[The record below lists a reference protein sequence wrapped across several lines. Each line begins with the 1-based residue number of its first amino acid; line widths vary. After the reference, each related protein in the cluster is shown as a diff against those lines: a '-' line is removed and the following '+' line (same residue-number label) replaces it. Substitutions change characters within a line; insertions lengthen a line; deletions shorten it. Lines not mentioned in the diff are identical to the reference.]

1 MNVSK
6 IDQFCKLHGLSR
18 TELEVAAGLSNGSIG
33 KWERSVYGP
42 SISQLIKVANYFR
55 VSVDALLVMVRRY
68 ERMRSIQIFNNP
80 EFGDIRTVDLNGEPW
95 FVGKDIAA
103 ALGYGEGKSLA
114 NAVANHVDDVDKGV
128 TEMMTPGGMQKM
140 VIVNESGVYSLIFG
154 SKLEGAVRFKR
165 WVTGEVLPTLRKTGS
180 YTMPKLSKEMQ
191 ALFLLDDRTQKQE
204 ARLTALENTMT
215 VDYSQQQ
222 TLKKAVGRVVVEALG
237 GKSAPAYNDP
247 HVRGKLFSECN
258 RDVQDWFRVNSVCN
272 VPRKDFTQAVEYIQR
287 WKPSTNSVM
296 LIQQTNAQ
304 TSLYE

>member
-1 MNVSK
+1 MNSTNLTPVLISGVSCYEQ
-6 IDQFCKLHGLSR
+6 DGTAYLKLDDVARGLGF
-18 TELEVAAGLSNGSIG
+18 TQTKNGLEYIRWDRVESYLADFGFPHKWGKDDFIPENVFYRLAMKANNPVAEKFQALVADEII
-33 KWERSVYGP
+33 P
-42 SISQLIKVANYFR
+42 SI
-55 VSVDALLVMVRRY
+55 
-68 ERMRSIQIFNNP
+68 
-80 EFGDIRTVDLNGEPW
+80 
-95 FVGKDIAA
+95 
-103 ALGYGEGKSLA
+103 
-114 NAVANHVDDVDKGV
+114 
-128 TEMMTPGGMQKM
+128 
-140 VIVNESGVYSLIFG
+140 
-154 SKLEGAVRFKR
+154 
-165 WVTGEVLPTLRKTGS
+165 RKTGG

-296 LIQQTNAQ
+296 LIQQTNAK

>member
-1 MNVSK
+1 MTENFKPVLISGVSCYEQ
-6 IDQFCKLHGLSR
+6 DGTAYLRLEDVARGLGFTR
-18 TELEVAAGLSNGSIG
+18 TAASGNEVIR
-33 KWERSVYGP
+33 WERVDGYLREIGVP
-42 SISQLIKVANYFR
+42 TCGHGDFIPENVFYRLAMKAKNETAEKFQALVA
-55 VSVDALLVMVRRY
+55 DEIIPA
-68 ERMRSIQIFNNP
+68 I
-80 EFGDIRTVDLNGEPW
+80 
-95 FVGKDIAA
+95 
-103 ALGYGEGKSLA
+103 
-114 NAVANHVDDVDKGV
+114 
-128 TEMMTPGGMQKM
+128 
-140 VIVNESGVYSLIFG
+140 
-154 SKLEGAVRFKR
+154 
-165 WVTGEVLPTLRKTGS
+165 RKTGS

-191 ALFLLDDRTQKQE
+191 AIFLLDDRTQKQE

-237 GKSAPAYNDP
+237 GKAAPAYNDP

-304 TSLYE
+304 TILYE

>member
-1 MNVSK
+1 MIENFKPVLIYGVSCYEQ
-6 IDQFCKLHGLSR
+6 DGTAYLRLEDVAHGLGF
-18 TELEVAAGLSNGSIG
+18 TQTKNGIEYVR
-33 KWERSVYGP
+33 WETIDKYLRDLGF
-42 SISQLIKVANYFR
+42 SQ
-55 VSVDALLVMVRRY
+55 
-68 ERMRSIQIFNNP
+68 Q
-80 EFGDIRTVDLNGEPW
+80 
-95 FVGKDIAA
+95 VGKDSYIPENIFYRLAMKA
-103 ALGYGEGKSLA
+103 KNETAEKFQAL
-114 NAVANHVDDVDKGV
+114 VAD
-128 TEMMTPGGMQKM
+128 EIIPS
-140 VIVNESGVYSLIFG
+140 I
-154 SKLEGAVRFKR
+154 
-165 WVTGEVLPTLRKTGS
+165 RKTGS

>member
-1 MNVSK
+1 
-6 IDQFCKLHGLSR
+6 
-18 TELEVAAGLSNGSIG
+18 
-33 KWERSVYGP
+33 
-42 SISQLIKVANYFR
+42 
-55 VSVDALLVMVRRY
+55 
-68 ERMRSIQIFNNP
+68 MRSIQIFNNP

-154 SKLEGAVRFKR
+154 SKLEGAMRFKR

-237 GKSAPAYNDP
+237 GKAAPAYNDP

>member
-1 MNVSK
+1 MNNNFSPVLISGVSCYEQ
-6 IDQFCKLHGLSR
+6 DGTAYLKLDDVARGLGF
-18 TELEVAAGLSNGSIG
+18 TQTKNGLEYIRWDRVESYLAGFGFPHKWGKDDFIPENVFYRLAMKANNPVAEKFQALVADEII
-33 KWERSVYGP
+33 P
-42 SISQLIKVANYFR
+42 SI
-55 VSVDALLVMVRRY
+55 
-68 ERMRSIQIFNNP
+68 
-80 EFGDIRTVDLNGEPW
+80 
-95 FVGKDIAA
+95 
-103 ALGYGEGKSLA
+103 
-114 NAVANHVDDVDKGV
+114 
-128 TEMMTPGGMQKM
+128 
-140 VIVNESGVYSLIFG
+140 
-154 SKLEGAVRFKR
+154 
-165 WVTGEVLPTLRKTGS
+165 RKTGS

-191 ALFLLDDRTQKQE
+191 AIFLLDDRTQKQE

-237 GKSAPAYNDP
+237 GKAAPAYNDP

-304 TSLYE
+304 TRLYE

>member
-1 MNVSK
+1 MIEKFKPVLISGVSCYEQDGTAYLKLDDVARGLGFTDSKNGVEYVRWARVDKYLAEFGFATSGERPEFIPENVFYRLAMKASNP
-6 IDQFCKLHGLSR
+6 
-18 TELEVAAGLSNGSIG
+18 VAEKFQALVADEII
-33 KWERSVYGP
+33 P
-42 SISQLIKVANYFR
+42 SI
-55 VSVDALLVMVRRY
+55 
-68 ERMRSIQIFNNP
+68 
-80 EFGDIRTVDLNGEPW
+80 
-95 FVGKDIAA
+95 
-103 ALGYGEGKSLA
+103 
-114 NAVANHVDDVDKGV
+114 
-128 TEMMTPGGMQKM
+128 
-140 VIVNESGVYSLIFG
+140 
-154 SKLEGAVRFKR
+154 
-165 WVTGEVLPTLRKTGS
+165 RKTGS
-180 YTMPKLSKEMQ
+180 YTVPKLSKEMQ

-237 GKSAPAYNDP
+237 GKTAPAYIDP

>member
-1 MNVSK
+1 MNDILVFHYKS
-6 IDQFCKLHGLSR
+6 S
-18 TELEVAAGLSNGSIG
+18 EV
-33 KWERSVYGP
+33 
-42 SISQLIKVANYFR
+42 
-55 VSVDALLVMVRRY
+55 
-68 ERMRSIQIFNNP
+68 
-80 EFGDIRTVDLNGEPW
+80 RTVELNGEPW
-95 FVGKDIAA
+95 FVLKDVCAV
-103 ALGYGEGKSLA
+103 LGISNHKMTAQRLDADEVSLT
-114 NAVANHVDDVDKGV
+114 DLTDSMGRQQE
-128 TEMMTPGGMQKM
+128 TT
-140 VIVNESGVYSLIFG
+140 VINESGLYNVILRSDKPEAKPFR
-154 SKLEGAVRFKR
+154 K
-165 WVTGEVLPTLRKTGS
+165 WVTSEVLPSIRKTGS

>member
-1 MNVSK
+1 MIEKFKPVLISGVSCYEQ
-6 IDQFCKLHGLSR
+6 DGTAYLKLDDVARGLGFTQTAKSGN
-18 TELEVAAGLSNGSIG
+18 EVIR
-33 KWERSVYGP
+33 WERVTKYLAELGIPTSGDGFPPAYIPENIFYRLAMKAKNETAEKFQALVADEIIP
-42 SISQLIKVANYFR
+42 SI
-55 VSVDALLVMVRRY
+55 
-68 ERMRSIQIFNNP
+68 
-80 EFGDIRTVDLNGEPW
+80 
-95 FVGKDIAA
+95 
-103 ALGYGEGKSLA
+103 
-114 NAVANHVDDVDKGV
+114 
-128 TEMMTPGGMQKM
+128 
-140 VIVNESGVYSLIFG
+140 
-154 SKLEGAVRFKR
+154 
-165 WVTGEVLPTLRKTGS
+165 RKTGS

-237 GKSAPAYNDP
+237 GKAAPAYNDP

>member
-1 MNVSK
+1 MNNNLSPVLISGVSCYER
-6 IDQFCKLHGLSR
+6 DGTAYLKLEDVARGLGF
-18 TELEVAAGLSNGSIG
+18 TQTKNGLEYIRWDRVESYLADFGFPHKWGKDDFIPENVFYRLAMKANNPVAEKFQALVADEII
-33 KWERSVYGP
+33 P
-42 SISQLIKVANYFR
+42 SI
-55 VSVDALLVMVRRY
+55 
-68 ERMRSIQIFNNP
+68 
-80 EFGDIRTVDLNGEPW
+80 
-95 FVGKDIAA
+95 
-103 ALGYGEGKSLA
+103 
-114 NAVANHVDDVDKGV
+114 
-128 TEMMTPGGMQKM
+128 
-140 VIVNESGVYSLIFG
+140 
-154 SKLEGAVRFKR
+154 
-165 WVTGEVLPTLRKTGS
+165 RKTGS

-204 ARLTALENTMT
+204 QRLTALENTMT

-237 GKSAPAYNDP
+237 GKAAPAYNDP

>member
-1 MNVSK
+1 MNEILVFHYKS
-6 IDQFCKLHGLSR
+6 S
-18 TELEVAAGLSNGSIG
+18 EV
-33 KWERSVYGP
+33 
-42 SISQLIKVANYFR
+42 
-55 VSVDALLVMVRRY
+55 
-68 ERMRSIQIFNNP
+68 
-80 EFGDIRTVDLNGEPW
+80 RTVELNGEPW
-95 FVGKDIAA
+95 FVLKDVCAV
-103 ALGYGEGKSLA
+103 LGIGNSRM
-114 NAVANHVDDVDKGV
+114 VADRLDEDEKGV
-128 TEMMTPGGMQKM
+128 SQIDTPGGLQN
-140 VIVNESGVYSLIFG
+140 VSIISESGLYNVILRSDKPEAKPFR
-154 SKLEGAVRFKR
+154 K
-165 WVTGEVLPTLRKTGS
+165 WVTSEVLPSIRKTGS

-191 ALFLLDDRTQKQE
+191 AIFLLDDRTQKQE

>member
-1 MNVSK
+1 MNNNLSPVLISGVSCYER
-6 IDQFCKLHGLSR
+6 DGTAYLKLEDVARGLGF
-18 TELEVAAGLSNGSIG
+18 TQTKNGLEYIRWDRVESYLADFGFPHKWGKDDFIPENVFYRLAMKANNPVAEKFQALVADEII
-33 KWERSVYGP
+33 P
-42 SISQLIKVANYFR
+42 SI
-55 VSVDALLVMVRRY
+55 
-68 ERMRSIQIFNNP
+68 
-80 EFGDIRTVDLNGEPW
+80 
-95 FVGKDIAA
+95 
-103 ALGYGEGKSLA
+103 
-114 NAVANHVDDVDKGV
+114 
-128 TEMMTPGGMQKM
+128 
-140 VIVNESGVYSLIFG
+140 
-154 SKLEGAVRFKR
+154 
-165 WVTGEVLPTLRKTGS
+165 RKTGG
-180 YTMPKLSKEMQ
+180 YRMPKLSKEMQ

-204 ARLTALENTMT
+204 ARITALENTMT

-237 GKSAPAYNDP
+237 GKTAPAYNDP